1 MNGPGAAI
9 VAVGDELLDGELADR
24 NSVWLAEHL
33 TALGRRV
40 EQVRLVADDEE
51 LIARVLGELCR
62 EHPLVITTGG
72 LGPTLDDVTRH
83 AASRA
88 SARELV
94 VDPAV
99 LTALEAAHRER
110 GLPMPASNE
119 RQALFPRGAQ
129 VLPNPVGTAPG
140 FAVGVGSAWLFAL
153 PGPPLE
159 MRAVFEGAVAPRL
172 ASLPGGGAQR
182 HRRRLHLFGVSESEF
197 ADRAGEWMRRDA
209 RPRMGVLAHAG
220 ILTVKVEAPAGD
232 DGERLVEARLSD
244 LRSRFGSRVFGAD
257 GADLATVVGE
267 ALIAAAR
274 PVAVAES
281 CTGGLVAR
289 KLVAVPGISAVFREG
304 FVTYADEAKTARLG
318 VAPDLLREHGAVSA
332 PVAEAMAR
340 GAAERAGARLA
351 VATTGIAGPGGGSP
365 AKPVGLVWFAVA
377 RDGAVRAQRR
387 TFPPRGRRVVQEWAA
402 LTALDLLRSALEQG
416 RDA

>member
-1 MNGPGAAI
+1 
-9 VAVGDELLDGELADR
+9 
-24 NSVWLAEHL
+24 
-33 TALGRRV
+33 
-40 EQVRLVADDEE
+40 
-51 LIARVLGELCR
+51 
-62 EHPLVITTGG
+62 
-72 LGPTLDDVTRH
+72 
-83 AASRA
+83 
-88 SARELV
+88 
-94 VDPAV
+94 
-99 LTALEAAHRER
+99 
-110 GLPMPASNE
+110 
-119 RQALFPRGAQ
+119 
-129 VLPNPVGTAPG
+129 
-140 FAVGVGSAWLFAL
+140 
-153 PGPPLE
+153 
-159 MRAVFEGAVAPRL
+159 
-172 ASLPGGGAQR
+172 
-182 HRRRLHLFGVSESEF
+182 
-197 ADRAGEWMRRDA
+197 
-209 RPRMGVLAHAG
+209 
-220 ILTVKVEAPAGD
+220 TVKVEAPAGD